1 MALSARVSACS
12 RPGPDPNG
20 GVIPSGGATRNLLIL
35 FFDRDNREFLRG
47 GITMADY
54 VRPMDLLQEVVELA
68 KKKSELSIRDML
80 IRGILAG
87 AFLGYATSLVFV
99 VLSQGLPPIVGAILF
114 PVGFVILVLLGLEL
128 VTGNFA
134 LLPAGVMAGKVRMT
148 KLLRNLAWV
157 YLGNLIGSL
166 LFAGLFY
173 LAITNWGTGNGGAVA
188 DLLKQAAQKKTL
200 AYVALGSA
208 GWGTALVKA
217 VLCNWMVTIG
227 AVLAMS
233 SKSTVG
239 KIAAMWLPIMTFF
252 ALGFEHSVVNMFL
265 IPSGMMLGAP
275 ISIAQALLWNLLPV
289 TLGNLLAGSLLTGMA
304 LYATYPA
311 ASSPVVG
318 RVQVIATAQDD
329 QQTAFAT
336 TGSLR

>member
-1 MALSARVSACS
+1 M
-12 RPGPDPNG
+12 
-20 GVIPSGGATRNLLIL
+20 T
-35 FFDRDNREFLRG
+35 
-47 GITMADY
+47 DY
-54 VRPMDLLQEVVELA
+54 VGPKELLQEAVQLA
-68 KKKSELSIRDML
+68 KRKSELTVRDML

-99 VLSQGLPPIVGAILF
+99 VLSQGLAPIVGAILF

-134 LLPAGVMAGKVRMT
+134 LLPAGAMAGTVRFT
-148 KLLRNLAWV
+148 KLLRNWGWV

-166 LFAGLFY
+166 LYSALFFV
-173 LAITNWGTGNGGAVA
+173 AITNWHTGNGGAVA

-200 AYVALGSA
+200 AYMALGPS

-217 VLCNWMVTIG
+217 ILCNWMVTIG

-275 ISIAQALLWNLLPV
+275 ISVGQALLWNLLPV
-289 TLGNLLAGSLLTGMA
+289 TLGNMVAGTLLTGMA
-304 LYATYPA
+304 LYATYPTQTVPA
-311 ASSPVVG
+311 PSMANVLP
-318 RVQVIATAQDD
+318 T
-329 QQTAFAT
+329 QQNEQQAAFANAA
-336 TGSLR
+336 GLH

>member
-1 MALSARVSACS
+1 M
-12 RPGPDPNG
+12 
-20 GVIPSGGATRNLLIL
+20 T
-35 FFDRDNREFLRG
+35 
-47 GITMADY
+47 DY
-54 VRPMDLLQEVVELA
+54 VGPKELLQEAVQLA
-68 KKKSELSIRDML
+68 KRKSELTVRDML

-99 VLSQGLPPIVGAILF
+99 VLSQGLAPIVGAILF

-134 LLPAGVMAGKVRMT
+134 LLPAGAMAGTVRFT
-148 KLLRNLAWV
+148 KLLRNWGWV

-166 LFAGLFY
+166 LYAALFFV
-173 LAITNWGTGNGGAVA
+173 AITNWHTGNGGAVA

-200 AYVALGSA
+200 AYMALGPS

-217 VLCNWMVTIG
+217 ILCNWMVTIG

-233 SKSTVG
+233 SKSAVG

-275 ISIAQALLWNLLPV
+275 ISVGQALLWNLLPV
-289 TLGNLLAGSLLTGMA
+289 TLGNMVAGTLLTGMA
-304 LYATYPA
+304 LYATYPTQTVPA
-311 ASSPVVG
+311 PSMANVLP
-318 RVQVIATAQDD
+318 T
-329 QQTAFAT
+329 QQNEQQAAFANAA
-336 TGSLR
+336 GLH

>member
-1 MALSARVSACS
+1 
-12 RPGPDPNG
+12 
-20 GVIPSGGATRNLLIL
+20 
-35 FFDRDNREFLRG
+35 
-47 GITMADY
+47 MADY
-54 VRPMDLLQEVVELA
+54 VRPMDLLQEAVELA

-99 VLSQGLPPIVGAILF
+99 VLSQGLAPIVGAILF

-134 LLPAGVMAGKVRMT
+134 LLPAGVMAGKVRITM
-148 KLLRNLAWV
+148 LLRNWGWV

-166 LFAGLFY
+166 LYAALFY
-173 LAITNWGTGNGGAVA
+173 VAITNWRTGNGGAVA

-200 AYVALGSA
+200 AYMALGPS

-227 AVLAMS
+227 AVLALVS
-233 SKSTVG
+233 RSTVG

-265 IPSGMMLGAP
+265 IPSGMILGAP
-275 ISIAQALLWNLLPV
+275 ISVGQALLWNLLPV
-289 TLGNLLAGSLLTGMA
+289 TLGNMVAGALLTGMA
-304 LYATYPA
+304 LYATYPTQTVPA
-311 ASSPVVG
+311 AAKADVLPAA
-318 RVQVIATAQDD
+318 QNEQQAAFAATAGIQ
-329 QQTAFAT
+329 
-336 TGSLR
+336 

>member
-1 MALSARVSACS
+1 
-12 RPGPDPNG
+12 
-20 GVIPSGGATRNLLIL
+20 
-35 FFDRDNREFLRG
+35 
-47 GITMADY
+47 MADY
-54 VRPMDLLQEVVELA
+54 VRPKDLVQEAVELA
-68 KKKSELSIRDML
+68 KRKSELSIRDML

-87 AFLGYATSLVFV
+87 AFLGYATSLVFM

-134 LLPAGVMAGKVRMT
+134 LLPAGVMAGTVRIT
-148 KLLRNLAWV
+148 KLLRNWSWV

-166 LFAGLFY
+166 LYAVLFY
-173 LAITNWGTGNGGAVA
+173 LAITNWRTGNGGAIA

-200 AYVALGSA
+200 AYMALGSS
-208 GWGTALVKA
+208 GWATAMVKA

-227 AVLAMS
+227 AVLALV

-239 KIAAMWLPIMTFF
+239 KITAMWLPIMTFF

-275 ISIAQALLWNLLPV
+275 ISVGQALLWNLLPV
-289 TLGNLLAGSLLTGMA
+289 TLGNLVAGALLTGMA
-304 LYATYPA
+304 LYATYPTQALPA
-311 ASSPVVG
+311 AAEAEVFP
-318 RVQVIATAQDD
+318 AEQDE
-329 QQTAFAT
+329 QQAAFAAAA
-336 TGSLR
+336 GVQ